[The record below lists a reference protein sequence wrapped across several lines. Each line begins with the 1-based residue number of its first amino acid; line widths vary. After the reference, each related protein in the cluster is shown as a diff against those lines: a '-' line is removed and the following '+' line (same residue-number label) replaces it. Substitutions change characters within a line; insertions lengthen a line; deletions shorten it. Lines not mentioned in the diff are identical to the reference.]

1 MRWMSPLSL
10 HRKLV
15 LGIMLTAGLALLL
28 ALGAFL
34 AIEATSSRESA
45 HRELAVL
52 ADVLGEGATA
62 SLDFRDAQESERLL
76 ASLRLQRPI
85 EMAVLFD
92 RNGQPFAHYRREGI
106 SPSLLPLR
114 PPKAG
119 RAFEHGGYHL
129 SHPIVRQGEF
139 LGTLY
144 LRSDLSYVY
153 ARMRWGLLVGFSLT
167 LMIAGGA
174 LAFALRVGRVVA
186 DPILRL
192 VDVARRV
199 AEHGDFGDRVIR
211 ESQDEVGLLV
221 DAFNRMLD
229 ELRARQSRLLEAQQ
243 MAHLGNWMTNPFTHQ
258 VECSEEVLRVC
269 GVNQLPTT
277 LEGFRPLIHPE
288 DLPQVQGALQA
299 VLSRGESLSLDHRLS
314 LPDGSTRW
322 VHSTA
327 ATFREASGE
336 LVLRGT
342 LMDITDRKQAEL
354 ALRASEHRLNEIL
367 NSIDAYI
374 FIKDRDF
381 RFTYVNRKVCE
392 LFGLPAEEIV
402 GKDDSAFFSD
412 PSLTEIQQSD
422 RRVIE
427 QGETIATQETNLRAS
442 DGKPRTFWS
451 VKVPLKDQEGSIYG
465 LCGTSTDITAR
476 KLAEDERER
485 LQSQLQ
491 QANKMESLGSLAGG
505 VAHDMNNVLGAIL
518 GMAELGIEDQPKGSQ
533 GYRSLDTIM
542 RAAERGGKMVQSLLR
557 FARQS
562 PAELQELEVNTILRE
577 EVHLLERTTF
587 AKIRL
592 DLELA
597 EDLRPIRGD
606 ASALTHAFMNLC
618 VNSVDAMPEGGTLT
632 LRTRNVDNH
641 WIEVAL
647 EDTGTGM
654 PKEVLDK
661 ALDPFFTT
669 KGIGKG
675 TGLGLSLVYSTVKS
689 HKGQLEI
696 QSEPGVGTHVRMRF
710 PSCNITAPTE
720 AVTEEPLPTC
730 AQKTLQVLL
739 VDDDDILR
747 GALTAICQKLGH
759 QVTAVPS
766 GEEALALLE
775 TGAEPDW
782 VLLDMNM
789 PGLGGAGTL
798 PRLRAL
804 CPSVPVLLVT
814 GRADQ
819 AAIDLVGSHPGVTLL
834 AKPFSISVLQQHLD
848 SLGGEG
854 S

>member
-1 MRWMSPLSL
+1 MSPLSL

-15 LGIMLTAGLALLL
+15 LGIMLTAGLALLM

-34 AIEATSSRESA
+34 AIEVTASRESVQ
-45 HRELAVL
+45 RELAVL

-62 SLDFRDAQESERLL
+62 SLDFRDVQESERLL
-76 ASLRLQRPI
+76 ASLRFQRPI

-92 RNGQPFAHYRREGI
+92 RNALPFAHYRREGI
-106 SPSLLPLR
+106 PQSLLPQS

-119 RAFEHGGYHL
+119 RAFEDGGYRL

-144 LRSDLSYVY
+144 IRSDLSYVY

-167 LMIAGGA
+167 LLIAGAA
-174 LAFALRVGRVVA
+174 LIFSLRVGRVVA

-192 VDVARRV
+192 VDAARRV
-199 AEHGDFGDRVIR
+199 AEHGDFGNRVVR

-229 ELRARQSRLLEAQQ
+229 ELRVRQSRLLEAQQ
-243 MAHLGNWMTNPFTHQ
+243 MAHLGNWILDPSTHQ
-258 VECSEEVLRVC
+258 VECSEEVFRVC
-269 GVNQLPTT
+269 GVDQLPTT
-277 LEGFRPLIHPE
+277 TDAFRSLIHPE
-288 DLPQVQGALQA
+288 DLSKVQSALQA
-299 VLSRGESLSLDHRLS
+299 VLSKGEPLSLDHRLC
-314 LPDGSTRW
+314 LPDGSIRW

-327 ATFREASGE
+327 ATFRDDAGG

-342 LMDITDRKQAEL
+342 IMDITDRKQAEL
-354 ALRASEHRLNEIL
+354 ALRASEHRLNDIL
-367 NSIDAYI
+367 NSVDAYI
-374 FIKDRDF
+374 FIKDRHF

-402 GKDDSAFFSD
+402 GKDDSVFFSGT
-412 PSLTEIQQSD
+412 SLAEIQQHD
-422 RRVIE
+422 RRVVE
-427 QGETIATQETNLRAS
+427 KGETIALQETNLKAA
-442 DGKPRTFWS
+442 DGSPRTFWS
-451 VKVPLKDQEGSIYG
+451 VKVPLRDQEGSIYG

-476 KLAEDERER
+476 KLAEDEREQ
-485 LQSQLQ
+485 LQAQLQ
-491 QANKMESLGSLAGG
+491 QASKMESLGSLAGG

-518 GMAELGIEDQPKGSQ
+518 GMAELGIEDQPKDSQ

-542 RAAERGGKMVQSLLR
+542 RAAERGGKMVKSLLR

-562 PAELQELEVNTILRE
+562 PAELQELELNAILRE
-577 EVHLLERTTF
+577 EVHLLERTTL
-587 AKIRL
+587 AKVRL
-592 DLELA
+592 DLDLA
-597 EDLRPIRGD
+597 DDLRPIRGD

-618 VNSVDAMPEGGTLT
+618 VNSVDAMPEAGTLT

-641 WIEVAL
+641 WIEVVV

-689 HKGQLEI
+689 HQGQMEI
-696 QSEPGVGTHVRMRF
+696 QSEPGVGTRVRMRF
-710 PSCNITAPTE
+710 PSCNILVPAQEPSD
-720 AVTEEPLPTC
+720 EPLPTC
-730 AQKTLQVLL
+730 VQRPQELLL

-747 GALTAICQKLGH
+747 GALAAVCQKLGH
-759 QVTAVPS
+759 RVTAVPS

-775 TGAEPDW
+775 AGVRPDW

-789 PGLGGAGTL
+789 PGLGGSGTL
-798 PRLRAL
+798 PRLRSL
-804 CPSVPVLLVT
+804 CPNVPVLLVT

-819 AAIDLVGSHPGVTLL
+819 AAIDLVGAHPGVTLL
-834 AKPFSISVLQQHLD
+834 SKPFSMKVLQQHLD
-848 SLGGEG
+848 SLGGTG
-854 S
+854 